1 MPMSKLSLLSMG
13 PTLQFILP
21 GLDWKRFFNIY
32 LQEQRFP
39 QVFEESITSKI
50 KTKIYQSTR

>member
-1 MPMSKLSLLSMG
+1 MSKLSLLSMG
-13 PTLQFILP
+13 KTLQFILP
-21 GLDWKRFFNIY
+21 GLDCKRFLNIY